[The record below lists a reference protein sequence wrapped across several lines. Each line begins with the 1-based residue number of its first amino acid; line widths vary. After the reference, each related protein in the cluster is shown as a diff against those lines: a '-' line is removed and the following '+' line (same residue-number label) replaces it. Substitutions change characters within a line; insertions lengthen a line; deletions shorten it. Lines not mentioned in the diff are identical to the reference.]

1 MGKGPEIARRRRSLR
16 ASLLNTSCRRF
27 CLRGTRCSA
36 VPVATTGHNLVD
48 VFIKWHLIDYH
59 QNGTNP
65 AVASVLARNLLTVT
79 PVRRGRNMAT
89 LGQINRMF
97 CRFSRCARSA
107 CTKEVRFAP
116 KHPKSTFQGLAIDH
130 DCKVE
135 VGVTSDGATVVC
147 YHPAADVPYEMTQ
160 PIPRPDPITSPPET
174 HDQVLK
180 ARLNKGVLQDKQAP
194 TIEELSNMFYTTK
207 HRWYPVGQYHMR
219 RRKKN
224 PPKDR

>member
-1 MGKGPEIARRRRSLR
+1 
-16 ASLLNTSCRRF
+16 
-27 CLRGTRCSA
+27 
-36 VPVATTGHNLVD
+36 
-48 VFIKWHLIDYH
+48 
-59 QNGTNP
+59 
-65 AVASVLARNLLTVT
+65 
-79 PVRRGRNMAT
+79 
-89 LGQINRMF
+89 MF

-107 CTKEVRFAP
+107 CTKGTLLKSYLKNDRTVSRFSSLLRFKIFFFFSAEVRFAP